1 MLLLLPSG
9 GRLFDTLQLNP
20 SIIKVHVTVRVFPHS
35 CTTDMD
41 KLQVSVVH
49 VCIVCCLL
57 MYLFYVDRIQLYVFY
72 RLHYNMVVNFNT
84 VVQ

>member
-1 MLLLLPSG
+1 MKQFNNHVVIASG
-9 GRLFDTLQLNP
+9 GRLFDTLQLSP
-20 SIIKVHVTVRVFPHS
+20 SIHQGSCHS
-35 CTTDMD
+35 EGIPTYYT
-41 KLQVSVVH
+41 QVSVVH

-72 RLHYNMVVNFNT
+72 RLYYNMVVNFNT